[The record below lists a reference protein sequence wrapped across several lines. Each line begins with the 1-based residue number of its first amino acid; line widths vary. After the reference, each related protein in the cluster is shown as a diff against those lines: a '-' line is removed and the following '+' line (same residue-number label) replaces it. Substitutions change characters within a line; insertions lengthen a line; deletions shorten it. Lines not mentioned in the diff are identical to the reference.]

1 MQILSWGPERSHH
14 WRAEIAV
21 DVHADP
27 FALPKAEAERISGNK
42 SRGQKDKVRAPG
54 TESGTLSQLKG
65 ASYVSGSE
73 GRRLFHSVGDGLAL
87 KHPRLL
93 QSTLQTRG
101 GAGGTFPLGF

>member
-1 MQILSWGPERSHH
+1 M
-14 WRAEIAV
+14 
-21 DVHADP
+21 HADP
-27 FALPKAEAERISGNK
+27 FALSEAEAERIGGNK
-42 SRGQKDKVRAPG
+42 PRGQEDKVRAPG

-73 GRRLFHSVGDGLAL
+73 GWRLLHSVGDALAL

-93 QSTLQTRG
+93 QSTLRTRG